1 MKRGVEMPFLNQIG
15 MLLFFMF
22 KFIVQIYGKLG
33 EEIWEIKRRF
43 IKKMGGDKW
52 VLVNNK

>member
-15 MLLFFMF
+15 VLLFFMF